1 MTFGEKVR
9 HLRLQ
14 RGLTRDELARLTGLT
29 GGAVSMYE
37 TGARK
42 TPLPVAKMALARALH
57 VKPDD
62 LDDDK
67 EENAT
72 NE

>member
-1 MTFGEKVR
+1 MTFGEK
-9 HLRLQ
+9 LRTA
-14 RGLTRDELARLTGLT
+14 RIKRRLTTTELGKLTGLSQQ
-29 GGAVSMYE
+29 AISMYE
-37 TGARK
+37 NGYRR
-42 TPLPVAKMALARALH
+42 TPLPVAKQALARVLH
-57 VKPDD
+57 VKPED

>member
-1 MTFGEKVR
+1 MTFGEKVKYFR
-9 HLRLQ
+9 TQ

-42 TPLPVAKMALARALH
+42 TPLPVAKLALARVLH
-57 VKPDD
+57 VKPED

-67 EENAT
+67 EENVT